1 MKIAIETL
9 GCKLNQ
15 AETEALQ
22 RQFVRAG
29 YEPVQ
34 HPAEADVYILNT
46 CTVTHTA
53 DAKARHL
60 LRMARR
66 QNPDIFIIATGCY
79 AQRAAAEITAIAGVD
94 LCRR

>member
-29 YEPVQ
+29 FEPVQ

-60 LRMARR
+60 
-66 QNPDIFIIATGCY
+66 
-79 AQRAAAEITAIAGVD
+79 
-94 LCRR
+94 

>member
-29 YEPVQ
+29 FEPVQ

-46 CTVTHTA
+46 CTVTSIADEKSIEDSWSRSRFVMPTA
-53 DAKARHL
+53 SVARWSCL
-60 LRMARR
+60 
-66 QNPDIFIIATGCY
+66 PST
-79 AQRAAAEITAIAGVD
+79 
-94 LCRR
+94 